1 MWIVRLALRRRYTFV
16 VMAILIA
23 LLGWTSIVTMSTDI
37 FPNINCQRRTE
48 SGQDRGRGGSV
59 CRFHPHPA
67 RDDDRAM
74 ATDPALILADEP
86 TANLDSATA
95 ASLLDI
101 MEQ

>member
-23 LLGWTSIVTMSTDI
+23 LLGGTSIVTMSTDI

-67 RDDDRAM
+67 RDDDRASE
-74 ATDPALILADEP
+74 LH
-86 TANLDSATA
+86 
-95 ASLLDI
+95 
-101 MEQ
+101 